1 MTTLAPPPATAA
13 PTRRRLAAVLPATDT
28 TPGQLRLL
36 RATLVVLALL
46 LAGFATVT
54 LTLATHGT
62 HATTRSAEPLLVN
75 AETIYSSL
83 ADADT
88 TSAQAF
94 LSGGL
99 EPASQTTRYTAD
111 IATVGTQLA
120 QAAGRTGQTGTAARS
135 VRTLAAQLPVYT
147 GLIEAA
153 RANNR
158 QGLPVGASY
167 LGQASS
173 LLRTT
178 MLPAADQLLTVEQ
191 RQLAADY
198 RAARADR
205 WIIGTAAI
213 GALLLIALIGT
224 QLFLTRRTRRLINPG
239 LLAAT
244 VVLVVLAGACAAI
257 LLLQHHRLT
266 TARRDGSDPVTVA
279 AHARITA
286 LIQHG
291 DDSLTLVSRG
301 TSAAFMKDFADAR
314 TTLLGDATHPA
325 LLPAGSPERA
335 LEEDYL
341 AAHARVRSLDDG
353 GRYNA
358 AVALDTS
365 TSPGSAGAA
374 FAALDDALA
383 GNVTAAQARFTAAAS
398 RADFGLTP
406 LIGAAPLLAL
416 VSCVLSILGIR
427 ARLEEYR

>member
-1 MTTLAPPPATAA
+1 MTTLDPSPTTAGPA
-13 PTRRRLAAVLPATDT
+13 RRRLAAVLPATDT
-28 TPGQLRLL
+28 TPGRLRLL

-46 LAGFATVT
+46 LAGAATLT
-54 LTLATHGT
+54 LTLAANGT

-120 QAAGRTGQTGTAARS
+120 QAAGRTGQSGAAAQA
-135 VRTLAAQLPVYT
+135 VRTLATQLPVYT
-147 GLIEAA
+147 GLIQSA

-198 RAARADR
+198 RSARADR
-205 WIIGTAAI
+205 WIIGTAAV
-213 GALLLIALIGT
+213 ATLLLIALIGT

-239 LLAAT
+239 LLAGT
-244 VVLVVLAGACAAI
+244 VTLLILASAGAAV
-257 LLLQHHRLT
+257 LLLQHHRLA

-279 AHARITA
+279 ARARITA

-301 TSAAFMKDFADAR
+301 TSAAFTKDFTDAK
-314 TTLLGDATHPA
+314 TALLGGPGHPA

-335 LEEDYL
+335 LEENYL
-341 AAHARVRSLDDG
+341 AAHAKVSSLVDG
-353 GRYNA
+353 GDYNA

-365 TSPGSAGAA
+365 TSPGGAGAA
-374 FAALDDALA
+374 FAALDDALT
-383 GNVTAAQARFTAAAS
+383 GNVTAAQARFAAAAS
-398 RADFGLTP
+398 HADFGLTP
-406 LIGAAPLLAL
+406 LTGIAPLLAL
-416 VSCVLSILGIR
+416 ITCVLSVLGIR

>member
-1 MTTLAPPPATAA
+1 MTTLTTSPSTAGLR
-13 PTRRRLAAVLPATDT
+13 RRRLATVLPAADS
-28 TPGQLRLL
+28 TPGQLQLL
-36 RATLVVLALL
+36 RAVLVILALL
-46 LAGFATVT
+46 LAGAATLT
-54 LTLATHGT
+54 LTLAATGT

-88 TSAQAF
+88 TAAQAF

-111 IATVGTQLA
+111 INRVGSELA
-120 QAAGRTGQTGTAARS
+120 QAASRTGQSGPAAQS
-135 VRTLAAQLPVYT
+135 VRTLATQLPVYT
-147 GLIEAA
+147 GLIQSA

-167 LGQASS
+167 LGQASG
-173 LLRTT
+173 LLRST

-198 RAARADR
+198 QSARADS
-205 WIIGTAAI
+205 WILGTAAAA
-213 GALLLIALIGT
+213 ALLLIALAGT
-224 QLFLTRRTRRLINPG
+224 QLFLTRRTRRLLNPG

-244 VVLVVLAGACAAI
+244 VTLLLLAGACAGI
-257 LLLQHHRLT
+257 LLAQHHRLT
-266 TARRDGSDPVTVA
+266 TAHRDGSDPVTVA

-301 TSAAFMKDFADAR
+301 TSAAFTKDFTDAQ
-314 TTLLGDATHPA
+314 TTLLGDSTHPG
-325 LLPAGSPERA
+325 LLPAGSPARA
-335 LEEDYL
+335 LEESYL
-341 AAHARVRSLDDG
+341 AAHSKVSALDDG
-353 GRYNA
+353 GDYNA

-365 TSPGSAGAA
+365 MSPGGAGAA
-374 FAALDDALA
+374 FASLDNALA
-383 GNVTAAQARFTAAAS
+383 GNVTAAQARFSSAAS
-398 RADFGLTP
+398 HADFGLTL
-406 LIGAAPLLAL
+406 LIGIAPLLAL
-416 VSCVLSILGIR
+416 IICVLSILGIR